1 MNVKIAIAAAL
12 STAILAASGPVVAQT
27 ASPEWRTIAPENLL
41 IIDTAKGRILI
52 ELEPRM
58 APLSV
63 ERIRTLADQGFYDG
77 LKFHRVLTDFM
88 AQTGDP
94 LGTGEGGSELPDIDG
109 EFQFRRGRDLGFV
122 NLATGQA
129 GLLGFAGSMPVFTQP
144 DAQMMVTAD
153 FKTAAQ
159 ALFCPGVLGMARN
172 QDPHSANSQWFIN
185 LVDNPDLNTTNGG
198 YTVFGRV
205 LSGDMT
211 IVDKIAAL
219 QPVTVLSGF
228 DPFPLINYTGGSL
241 LSRHLVSMTMKP
253 VGTTGGFPVVFDG
266 ASARLHARI
275 NAGALGQL
283 QAQFALV
290 RETPSLQ
297 IQLDSSTL
305 FTLEQPQAGMA
316 SFDSSTG
323 RLTIPELRINGTVAY
338 RNVRFMLTDP
348 AQLLFTLEGAE

>member
-1 MNVKIAIAAAL
+1 MNFRIAIAAAL

-77 LKFHRVLTDFM
+77 LKFHRVLADFM

-94 LGTGEGGSELPDIDG
+94 LGTGEGSSELPDIDG

-159 ALFCPGVLGMARN
+159 ALFCPGVLGMARG
-172 QDPHSANSQWFIN
+172 QDPHSANSQFFIMTGSN
-185 LVDNPDLNTTNGG
+185 EGLNGL
-198 YTVFGRV
+198 YAPFGRV
-205 LSGDMT
+205 LAGLDVVRALKPGVEAANGRVEDPDLMT
-211 IVDKIAAL
+211 RARTAAAL
-219 QPVTVLSGF
+219 PERQRPVVRVRTTSSPAFTAMVEQVRTERGARFTVCDIQPIAEV
-228 DPFPLINYTGGSL
+228 TGG
-241 LSRHLVSMTMKP
+241 
-253 VGTTGGFPVVFDG
+253 
-266 ASARLHARI
+266 
-275 NAGALGQL
+275 
-283 QAQFALV
+283 
-290 RETPSLQ
+290 
-297 IQLDSSTL
+297 
-305 FTLEQPQAGMA
+305 
-316 SFDSSTG
+316 
-323 RLTIPELRINGTVAY
+323 
-338 RNVRFMLTDP
+338 
-348 AQLLFTLEGAE
+348 

>member
-41 IIDTAKGRILI
+41 IIDTAKGRVLI

-77 LKFHRVLTDFM
+77 LKFHRVISDFM

-122 NLATGQA
+122 NVATGQA

-172 QDPHSANSQWFIN
+172 QDPHSANSQFFIMTGSN
-185 LVDNPDLNTTNGG
+185 ESLNGL
-198 YTVFGRV
+198 YAPFGRV
-205 LSGDMT
+205 LAGLAVVRALKPGAEAANGRVEDPDLMT
-211 IVDKIAAL
+211 RARTAAAL
-219 QPVTVLSGF
+219 PERQRPVVRVRTTSSPAFTAMVEQVRTERGARFTVCDIQPIAEV
-228 DPFPLINYTGGSL
+228 TGG
-241 LSRHLVSMTMKP
+241 
-253 VGTTGGFPVVFDG
+253 
-266 ASARLHARI
+266 
-275 NAGALGQL
+275 
-283 QAQFALV
+283 
-290 RETPSLQ
+290 
-297 IQLDSSTL
+297 
-305 FTLEQPQAGMA
+305 
-316 SFDSSTG
+316 
-323 RLTIPELRINGTVAY
+323 
-338 RNVRFMLTDP
+338 
-348 AQLLFTLEGAE
+348 